1 MIVTKKIVGVLN
13 LEVDKALTLDNFF
26 CNFFFFCNNG

>member
-13 LEVDKALTLDNFF
+13 LEVDKALTLDNF
-26 CNFFFFCNNG
+26 CNFCNNGG

>member
-13 LEVDKALTLDNFF
+13 LEVDKALTLDKLFVMF
-26 CNFFFFCNNG
+26 L